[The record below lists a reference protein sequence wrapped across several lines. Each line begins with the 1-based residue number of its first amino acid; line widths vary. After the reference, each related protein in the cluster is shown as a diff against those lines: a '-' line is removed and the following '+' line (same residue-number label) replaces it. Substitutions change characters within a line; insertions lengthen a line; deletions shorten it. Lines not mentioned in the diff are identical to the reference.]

1 VSAVAECGESR
12 AEDGGISRKKRAVCR
27 LPRSGGVTRRLAA
40 ATVVVCALAAGTAGA
55 QARFEMTDEGTV
67 PGVSGLHLITMRDN
81 ALKTC
86 YLVFLADA
94 ANQADLAARIT
105 ATDIPEAIATR
116 DQRLV
121 DLLHGFD
128 SERGA
133 IPGTIIPNPMKYD
146 WQAENAQIE
155 FALTVLAHEF
165 ARLEQQIRSASAAS
179 RAGITAVP
187 SPCAPAAPSAPTDH
201 LPEKRR

>member
-1 VSAVAECGESR
+1 M
-12 AEDGGISRKKRAVCR
+12 
-27 LPRSGGVTRRLAA
+27 
-40 ATVVVCALAAGTAGA
+40 VVCALAAGTGGA
-55 QARFEMTDEGTV
+55 QARFEMTDEGAV
-67 PGVSGLHLITMRDN
+67 AGMSGLRVIAMRDN

-133 IPGTIIPNPMKYD
+133 IPGTIIPNPLKYD

-165 ARLEQQIRSASAAS
+165 ARLEQQIERASAAP
-179 RAGITAVP
+179 RTGITAVP
-187 SPCAPAAPSAPTDH
+187 APCTPPAPSTDH